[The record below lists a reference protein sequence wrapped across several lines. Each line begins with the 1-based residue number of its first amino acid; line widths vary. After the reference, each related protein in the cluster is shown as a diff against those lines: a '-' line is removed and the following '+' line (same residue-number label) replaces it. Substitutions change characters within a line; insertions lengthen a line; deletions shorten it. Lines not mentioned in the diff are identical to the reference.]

1 MSNIYLKFF
10 ILKMFYYCNY
20 NNKSKDN
27 IFELK
32 TLPIKPFDKFIYN
45 YVNRINLSNNTIL
58 LSLCIFEKN
67 KNKLNINENSIYLIS
82 LFLLRLAD
90 KFHEDDHIFNDLWA
104 KELKM
109 DLSDFNYLEYKLLSK
124 LDFNVYV
131 SNNEFKIMER
141 NLLSI

>member
-1 MSNIYLKFF
+1 MSNIYLNFF

-20 NNKSKDN
+20 SNKSKDN

>member
-1 MSNIYLKFF
+1 M
-10 ILKMFYYCNY
+10 
-20 NNKSKDN
+20 
-27 IFELK
+27 
-32 TLPIKPFDKFIYN
+32 
-45 YVNRINLSNNTIL
+45 
-58 LSLCIFEKN
+58 
-67 KNKLNINENSIYLIS
+67 
-82 LFLLRLAD
+82 LRLAD

>member
-1 MSNIYLKFF
+1 MSNIYLNFF

-45 YVNRINLSNNTIL
+45 YVNRINLSNNIFL
-58 LSLCIFEKN
+58 LFFCIFEKN
-67 KNKLNINENSIYLIS
+67 KNKLNINKNSIYLIS

>member
-1 MSNIYLKFF
+1 MSNIYLNFF

-20 NNKSKDN
+20 SNKSKDN

-67 KNKLNINENSIYLIS
+67 KNKLNINDNSIYLIS

>member
-1 MSNIYLKFF
+1 MSNIYLNFF